1 MYNRNLSGLSGRARK
16 TSLER
21 KWRRPWE
28 NGRLWKKQTYNTL
41 SASIVI
47 IKDSYFYYEITM
59 TSDFIQKLD

>member
-1 MYNRNLSGLSGRARK
+1 MEKNWGDTQSV
-16 TSLER
+16 
-21 KWRRPWE
+21 
-28 NGRLWKKQTYNTL
+28 TL